1 MGKKFKEKRTIS
13 GIFINSDKTQSKVH
27 MMNQEYNNILY
38 YEDRKVQM
46 LSLPYISNYLDF
58 QMIIILPNSTIYSSP
73 LDYLI
78 NENIQINNLYSKLK
92 SKQNINLYLP
102 KFNFAF
108 NSDLNVLLENLGI
121 ISIFD
126 KIMLQ
131 NFFNINENGT
141 YSDGVEIDYASPLIL
156 NKRDMVVNHS
166 FIFLIKSD
174 KIKDIDGNNIMPYI
188 GVINNLEKIKDDD
201 SNEDKPIKTSNDD
214 SSNNSPYNP
223 NDPSTLRDYDDEND
237 DYNYDEPIKI
247 NTYQMNLKL
256 NLEFII
262 ILIILFCY

>member
-1 MGKKFKEKRTIS
+1 
-13 GIFINSDKTQSKVH
+13 
-27 MMNQEYNNILY
+27 
-38 YEDRKVQM
+38 
-46 LSLPYISNYLDF
+46 
-58 QMIIILPNSTIYSSP
+58 MI
-73 LDYLI
+73 
-78 NENIQINNLYSKLK
+78 
-92 SKQNINLYLP
+92 
-102 KFNFAF
+102 
-108 NSDLNVLLENLGI
+108 
-121 ISIFD
+121 
-126 KIMLQ
+126 Q

-141 YSDGVEIDYASPLIL
+141 NSDGVEIDYPSPLIL
-156 NKRDMVVNHS
+156 NKNDMVVNHS

-188 GVINNLEKIKDDD
+188 GVINNLENIKDDD

-237 DYNYDEPIKI
+237 DYYYDEPIKI

-262 ILIILFCY
+262 ILIIPFCY

>member
-1 MGKKFKEKRTIS
+1 
-13 GIFINSDKTQSKVH
+13 

-38 YEDRKVQM
+38 YEDKKVQM
-46 LSLPYISNYLDF
+46 ISLPYISNYLDF

-102 KFNFAF
+102 KFNFTF
-108 NSDLNVLLENLGI
+108 NSDLLLEKLGI

-126 KIMLQ
+126 KIMIQ

-141 YSDGVEIDYASPLIL
+141 NSDGVEIDYPNPLIS

-174 KIKDIDGNNIMPYI
+174 KIKDNDGNNICHI
-188 GVINNLEKIKDDD
+188 LGLLKI
-201 SNEDKPIKTSNDD
+201 
-214 SSNNSPYNP
+214 
-223 NDPSTLRDYDDEND
+223 
-237 DYNYDEPIKI
+237 
-247 NTYQMNLKL
+247 
-256 NLEFII
+256 
-262 ILIILFCY
+262 

>member
-1 MGKKFKEKRTIS
+1 M
-13 GIFINSDKTQSKVH
+13 
-27 MMNQEYNNILY
+27 
-38 YEDRKVQM
+38 
-46 LSLPYISNYLDF
+46 
-58 QMIIILPNSTIYSSP
+58 
-73 LDYLI
+73 
-78 NENIQINNLYSKLK
+78 K

-108 NSDLNVLLENLGI
+108 NSDFNVVLEKLGI

-126 KIMLQ
+126 KIILQ

-188 GVINNLEKIKDDD
+188 GVINNLENIKDDD
-201 SNEDKPIKTSNDD
+201 SDKPIKTPNDD

-223 NDPSTLRDYDDEND
+223 NNPSTLRDYDDEND

-262 ILIILFCY
+262 ILIIRFYY